1 MMNPDIRPAAGSHL
15 EMAASLAANRAPVA
29 EPKTQAAPVN
39 LLRGNVVSGEAHRQ
53 AILTALSTVSQIVS
67 RTMGPHGCNTL
78 VRDAAGDHF
87 ATKDGYTVLQRLTFL
102 QETATMVL
110 DHARSVSRA
119 LVRKVGDGSTSAVV
133 MSDSLYRS
141 FVEKALTDIYPA
153 GAVQATMLAAAE
165 VLGEAIR
172 RQARQV
178 SDADLELVATVA
190 ANNDPEVGKLIAD
203 AYIKYGSTANVLV
216 VEGGEQT
223 VVTQEAGYRV
233 LRGMAHECF
242 ANEVSIEGSQPT
254 VARLKGAAVM
264 IFNDLVDSK
273 VLADIVAP
281 QMNNVITRGIPFVLV
296 AREYADDVLQTIAK
310 YKASTPGAPI
320 LFVDHAT
327 RTRRGSARLGDLAAV
342 LNCQV
347 ATRDFANITDPAQT
361 AAYFGIATEVRS
373 TGSETVFLLDKI
385 EDGAKRRATE
395 LEAQIARVDESNNSE
410 ALSDELAELRSRVRA
425 LLGTEVTISVG
436 GTSQQERKA
445 LLYLVDD
452 ATLAVR
458 SAIRGGV
465 VEGLGLTGMRILKDD
480 AATLEAFYDRVIER
494 SRLPGLDAIKLANE
508 VWEAIQQAYH
518 FTASRVLEN
527 SRLDADEILEHCME
541 TGKSFNAVDRVYIDR
556 TGATVINPVETDVEV
571 LKGAMSIV
579 SLLIT
584 SDQTILTRP
593 ASGPGLD

>member
-1 MMNPDIRPAAGSHL
+1 MMTPDIRPAAGSHL
-15 EMAASLAANRAPVA
+15 ETAAALAANRVVS
-29 EPKTQAAPVN
+29 EPTVKAAPVN
-39 LLRGNVVSGEAHRQ
+39 LLRGNVVSGDAHRQ
-53 AILTALSTVSQIVS
+53 ALLTALSTVSQIVS

-78 VRDAAGDHF
+78 VRDAMGDHF

-141 FVEKALTDIYPA
+141 FVEKSLTDLYPA

-165 VLGEAIR
+165 VLGDAIR
-172 RQARQV
+172 KQARQV
-178 SDADLELVATVA
+178 SDADLALVATVA
-190 ANNDPEVGKLIAD
+190 ANNDPEIGKLIAD

-264 IFNDLVDSK
+264 IFNDLVDST
-273 VLADIVAP
+273 VLASIVAP
-281 QMNNVITRGIPFVLV
+281 QMNNMITRGIPFVLV
-296 AREYADDVLQTIAK
+296 AREYADDVIQTIAK
-310 YKASTPGAPI
+310 FKASTPGAPI
-320 LFVDHAT
+320 LFIDHAM

-342 LNCQV
+342 LNCKV
-347 ATRDFANITDPAQT
+347 ATRDFATITDKEQT
-361 AAYFGIATEVRS
+361 AAYFGIASEVRS
-373 TGSETVFLLDKI
+373 TGSETVFLLERV
-385 EDGAKRRATE
+385 EDGARQRAAE
-395 LEAQIARVDESNNSE
+395 LEEQIARVDESNNSE

-436 GTSQQERKA
+436 GSSQQERKA

-465 VEGLGLTGMRILKDD
+465 VEGLGLTGLRILTNPSDVLD
-480 AATLEAFYDRVIER
+480 AFYNRVIER
-494 SRLPGLDAIKLANE
+494 SRLPGMEAIQLANE
-508 VWEAIQQAYH
+508 VWDAVEQAYR

-527 SRLDADEILEHCME
+527 SRLNAAEVLEHCLE

-556 TGATVINPVETDVEV
+556 SVASVINPVETDIEV